1 MNSEERFEHIEHKII
16 EAAKNT
22 QVGFEEES
30 WVKMEALL
38 NKDDKRKRF
47 VWWWFLLIPI
57 TFAGYGIYKSLDKN
71 NTAKANIAEKSSPIN
86 NTQAANIIPA
96 ENNNITSTTITESA
110 TKKNVAANPTA
121 TPIISKINEKNI
133 DATARNSNTNNT
145 TNTKTLNSNSSKTV
159 VKKLIAANVDFKD
172 SEEINAKKKNRHNQK
187 SATGISI
194 KNAITETNEITATTK
209 VDSIKKNSEAKNEI
223 DKQKTFPL
231 KDSNNNVVTTK
242 VKPIKKKTIL
252 SRFYLLA
259 AGGLDNGSVKLLSFN
274 NSKFVP
280 KYGVSIGYDITKKIS
295 VQAGIYFSDKK
306 YTAGPTDYTAKT
318 GSIVSRLYITKADAE
333 CKIFE
338 IPIALRYNFLQKSR
352 WGFYAT
358 AGVSSYIMK
367 EEFYNIFYLRNNN
380 EYSRPYTYTGNQHLF
395 STALISVGVEKKL
408 SNHFALQLEP
418 IISIPLK
425 TIGEGSVKLFS
436 TSLQLGVKYHLFKK

>member
-22 QVGFEEES
+22 QVGFNDES

-38 NKDDKRKRF
+38 NKKDKRKRF
-47 VWWWFLLIPI
+47 VWWWFLLMPL
-57 TFAGYGIYKSLDKN
+57 TFAGYGIYKGLDKN
-71 NTAKANIAEKSSPIN
+71 TKANIAEKSSPIK
-86 NTQAANIIPA
+86 NTQAADIMPS
-96 ENNNITSTTITESA
+96 ENDNAASTTIKESI
-110 TKKNVAANPTA
+110 TKNNVAANQTS
-121 TPIISKINEKNI
+121 TPIISKINMRNI
-133 DATARNSNTNNT
+133 DATAMNSNTNNKIT
-145 TNTKTLNSNSSKTV
+145 TRTLASNSSTV
-159 VKKLIAANVDFKD
+159 VEKKIIAANA
-172 SEEINAKKKNRHNQK
+172 EEKKAINTKNKSKHNQNP
-187 SATGISI
+187 TTNISI
-194 KNAITETNEITATTK
+194 KNAVTEAEEIPLTTK
-209 VDSIKKNSEAKNEI
+209 IEDVKKNSEAKSEI
-223 DKQKTFPL
+223 DKQKILPS

-274 NSKFVP
+274 NSRFVP
-280 KYGVSIGYDITKKIS
+280 KYGLGIGYDISQKVS
-295 VQAGIYFSDKK
+295 VQVGVYFSNKK
-306 YTAGPTDYTAKT
+306 YTAGPTDYSAKA
-318 GSIVSRLYITKADAE
+318 GSIVSRLNITKADAE

-338 IPIALRYNFLQKSR
+338 IPIALRYNFLQKKK
-352 WGFYAT
+352 WNFYAT
-358 AGVSSYIMK
+358 VAVSSYIMK
-367 EEFYNIFYLRNNN
+367 EEFYN

-395 STALISVGVEKKL
+395 STALISAGVEKKL
-408 SNHFALQLEP
+408 SNSFALQLEP